1 MTHIYFYLIISCRQT
16 FDVDVRLFS
25 SFTCRL
31 HKFLVFYNGQTTACV
46 LSLMTLERFVTI
58 CFPYQTRISIT
69 KKKLA
74 CILLSLSL
82 CAACLTLHFWWT
94 YSLHEKNNEMSYNF
108 LATTPVDTMHGSQTI
123 VSKQENETRL
133 YVTATKLICFYSSS
147 SHKEFI
153 YKYWP
158 WINLAVYS
166 LIPFFMIST
175 LNLLL
180 LLKLSYSVYER
191 KRNLGQVANS
201 FKIGGSSLLLIS
213 AGLLYLFC
221 TGPIA
226 IYHILNYI
234 YWNESSE
241 SEYNPELQAYRTLWR
256 SILENISYLT
266 NALNILV
273 YCVSGSR
280 FRRELILM
288 MTCKTI
294 KSINHID
301 RTISKSGS
309 SLNTSL

>member
-1 MTHIYFYLIISCRQT
+1 MRLYSNFSCK
-16 FDVDVRLFS
+16 
-25 SFTCRL
+25 L

-46 LSLMTLERFVTI
+46 LILMTLERFITI

-74 CILLSLSL
+74 CILLFLSL
-82 CAACLTLHFWWT
+82 GAAFLTLHFWWT
-94 YSLHEKNNEMSYNF
+94 YSLYEQNYKIPYNF
-108 LATTPVDTMHGSQTI
+108 STTTPVDTMLVSEITNL
-123 VSKQENETRL
+123 SKQENETRL
-133 YVTATKLICFYSSS
+133 YVTATKVVCSYSSS
-147 SHKEFI
+147 THKEFI

-166 LIPFFMIST
+166 LIPFFVIST

-180 LLKLSYSVYER
+180 LLKLTYSVYER
-191 KRNLGQVANS
+191 KQNLGQVANS

-226 IYHILNYI
+226 IYHILNHI
-234 YWNESSE
+234 YWKETESYS
-241 SEYNPELQAYRTLWR
+241 PELLAYRTLWR

-273 YCVSGSR
+273 YCISGSR

-288 MTCKTI
+288 MTCKTQKPEI
-294 KSINHID
+294 H
-301 RTISKSGS
+301 RAISKSGS
-309 SLNTSL
+309 SLNTSLQS